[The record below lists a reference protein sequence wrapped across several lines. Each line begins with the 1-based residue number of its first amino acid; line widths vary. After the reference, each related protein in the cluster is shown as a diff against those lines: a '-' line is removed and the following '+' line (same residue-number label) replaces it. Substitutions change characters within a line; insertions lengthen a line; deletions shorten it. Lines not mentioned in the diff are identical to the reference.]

1 MRCTFMLMISEN
13 CLSISLVFMNDLF
26 LENRLFSGE
35 LVMHA
40 VFSWLRIR
48 SYLCINNEVIS
59 QLFITL
65 LDTEDSCS
73 GEASILLPQLSRSG
87 LYTVL
92 KLQLLHNRAVCV
104 CTTANGFSKARV
116 GQRGGEGRGEDKG
129 QDIRGGGGWKATRQS
144 RCAGMGTWGLRGRT
158 MTAGLPES
166 ICCDSLRTLSASSSP
181 SQLKVMSRQ
190 ANLAAITHLMF
201 VQQQMDHTWRL
212 LFVIGSRRWHENREG
227 KERKWGKRSGRDRF
241 RRLVQTGPH
250 QTVTSTAVC
259 SKVYLHFPWCW
270 TVCMVTSRATSPG
283 NSWIQHLISRS
294 PSTLF
299 PPYHPADQKTWI
311 MLVKVVCSILE
322 DTDKRPPLLIFG
334 CEDSRTVQVILS
346 RQRKKRVP
354 TRSECDKNQAI

>member
-1 MRCTFMLMISEN
+1 M
-13 CLSISLVFMNDLF
+13 
-26 LENRLFSGE
+26 
-35 LVMHA
+35 
-40 VFSWLRIR
+40 
-48 SYLCINNEVIS
+48 
-59 QLFITL
+59 
-65 LDTEDSCS
+65 
-73 GEASILLPQLSRSG
+73 G
-87 LYTVL
+87 L
-92 KLQLLHNRAVCV
+92 
-104 CTTANGFSKARV
+104 AR
-116 GQRGGEGRGEDKG
+116 RGWDRGEGRGEDKG
-129 QDIRGGGGWKATRQS
+129 QDIRGGEGWKATRQS

-166 ICCDSLRTLSASSSP
+166 ICCDGLRTLSASSSP

-212 LFVIGSRRWHENREG
+212 LFVIRSRRWHENREG

-241 RRLVQTGPH
+241 RRPVQTGPH

-259 SKVYLHFPWCW
+259 SKAYLHFPWCW

-299 PPYHPADQKTWI
+299 PPYHLADQKTWI